1 MDSLNELLDKVEEL
15 ADKLKNDI
23 DADKLDGELTDL
35 GKALEK
41 DLDAANN
48 LIFAKRLTL
57 DRIEELPKSIFQKF
71 NQNYLQKLSYNQ
83 WAFATVILGFLASF
97 LFLMFYFSENSSK
110 KRGYFVTSILGF
122 LLFFASIFTTYNQFS
137 VSKNTV
143 YAIVFSEKTEVKN
156 GPTPTSEEVFTLHE
170 GAKVAVLD
178 SVDNWKKI
186 KLADGKIG
194 WLISNEIKIL

>member
-1 MDSLNELLDKVEEL
+1 
-15 ADKLKNDI
+15 
-23 DADKLDGELTDL
+23 
-35 GKALEK
+35 
-41 DLDAANN
+41 
-48 LIFAKRLTL
+48 
-57 DRIEELPKSIFQKF
+57 
-71 NQNYLQKLSYNQ
+71 LQKLSYNQ